1 MRNIVAMLAGL
12 AAAKNLKAIES
23 ADMWEV
29 GPIQV
34 SLETEVN
41 SDLSWLNPVQWWTD
55 DITFH
60 WESYANFILEAFAI
74 LSFDL
79 VIDGT
84 SYFGIALNGNVQGV
98 RGTPLR
104 LCALR
109 GPNPVPK
116 TRRDVLPLGLVVGAA
131 PHCLARR

>member
-1 MRNIVAMLAGL
+1 MLAGL

-98 RGTPLR
+98 RGTPF
-104 LCALR
+104 
-109 GPNPVPK
+109 
-116 TRRDVLPLGLVVGAA
+116 DFVLFVDPTQYQKPAEMFC
-131 PHCLARR
+131 H

>member
-41 SDLSWLNPVQWWTD
+41 SDLSWMNPVQWWTD

-60 WESYANFILEAFAI
+60 WESYAHFIAEAWAY
-74 LSFDL
+74 LGFDL
-79 VIDGT
+79 VLDGT
-84 SYFGIALNGNVQGV
+84 SYFGLGLTGNVQGI
-98 RGTPLR
+98 R
-104 LCALR
+104 
-109 GPNPVPK
+109 
-116 TRRDVLPLGLVVGAA
+116 AA
-131 PHCLARR
+131 PFDFVVFVDPTQYQKPAEMFCH